1 MQDYKKAKENII
13 SNLDQYFSVEFIN
26 RIDKII
32 VFNPL
37 DKNIIKKIVKL
48 QLEKFS
54 NRLKEKNLKLE
65 YDSKVINFI
74 AKKVYNPDF

>member
-1 MQDYKKAKENII
+1 MQDYQKAKENII

-37 DKNIIKKIVKL
+37 DKNNIKKIVKL

-54 NRLKEKNLKLE
+54 NRLKEKNINLK
-65 YDSKVINFI
+65 YDSKIINFI